1 MIATETT
8 APGSAPHLPGAIPP
22 DPPFL
27 PPMNRSLKPITALLL
42 AGLLPLT
49 ALIAAA
55 ADRKDAKP
63 AYPLT
68 TCVVSDEK
76 LGEMGKPFEYVHK
89 EAGKPDRVILLCCD
103 SCVKDFQKD
112 PAKYLK
118 KLDEAA
124 AGKANAKAGSAHQ
137 H

>member
-1 MIATETT
+1 
-8 APGSAPHLPGAIPP
+8 
-22 DPPFL
+22 
-27 PPMNRSLKPITALLL
+27 MNRRSKPTTVLLL

-49 ALIAAA
+49 ALLGTA
-55 ADRKDAKP
+55 ADHKNAKP

-89 EAGKPDRVILLCCD
+89 EAGKPDRVVLLCCD
-103 SCVKDFQKD
+103 GCVKDFKAD
-112 PAKYLK
+112 PAKYLG

-124 AGKANAKAGSAHQ
+124 AGKTKPKAGSTHQ